1 MAVVLVEG
9 DDKLPGL
16 VGNASTVS
24 SAGRTRRTGYWTV
37 PMAITAVFALS

>member
-16 VGNASTVS
+16 VGNSTIEASV
-24 SAGRTRRTGYWTV
+24 GQTRRTGYWVIVVAMTV
-37 PMAITAVFALS
+37 ACVVI